1 MGWVGY
7 GVNGLSHCRRTYG
20 MGRFAVVIFED
31 SLSSET
37 TGFELCVAA
46 RRVLSTH
53 PSERGGPKA
62 PEDPGK
68 RVAHVLD
75 QQTFSA
81 KG

>member
-1 MGWVGY
+1 
-7 GVNGLSHCRRTYG
+7 
-20 MGRFAVVIFED
+20 MGRFAVVIFRD

-53 PSERGGPKA
+53 PWEGGGPEGT
-62 PEDPGK
+62 EDPGE
-68 RVAHVLD
+68 RVTHVLD

-81 KG
+81 EG